1 LYVTIY
7 GQNRA
12 RRKGLIRRT

>member
-12 RRKGLIRRT
+12 RQKGLIRRT